1 MYQCYRKL
9 TIIPS
14 FYAFGTVQLGVWDV
28 ELLQSLGDTDKIML
42 EPVRH
47 QKRLVTGGFD
57 DVLQRIELSVVNRD
71 GATIVS
77 INSAVCHLAQLAG
90 ESGSIGSGNITGRK
104 LQYEI
109 LLQFVVSLFLII
121 GELHCIFTADE
132 LRHF

>member
-1 MYQCYRKL
+1 MTGRGGMYQCHGKL
-9 TIIPS
+9 TIIPPL
-14 FYAFGTVQLGVWDV
+14 YAFGTVQLGVWDV

-90 ESGSIGSGNITGRK
+90 ESGSICRCDFAIRE
-104 LQYEI
+104 LQHEI
-109 LLQFVVSLFLII
+109 AF
-121 GELHCIFTADE
+121 
-132 LRHF
+132 